1 MSYTKIGLV
10 FFFMYVVLSVV
21 QRMLEGAELSTTIA
35 LSTVLIGM
43 MATVMFVGVVRVVG
57 K

>member
-10 FFFMYVVLSVV
+10 FFLMYVGLSMA
-21 QRMLEGAELSTTIA
+21 QRVLEGAMLSTTIA

-43 MATVMFVGVVRVVG
+43 MATVMFVGVVRLVG